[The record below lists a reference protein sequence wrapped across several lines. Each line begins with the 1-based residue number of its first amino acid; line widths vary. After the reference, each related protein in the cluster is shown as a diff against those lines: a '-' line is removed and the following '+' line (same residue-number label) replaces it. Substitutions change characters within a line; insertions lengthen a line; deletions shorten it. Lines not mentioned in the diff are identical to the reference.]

1 MKKILIIDDEKD
13 FCYFVKRNLEITGR
27 FDVTCSYDGTKGIE
41 TARQEKPD
49 LILLDILMPGIDGG
63 DVKVMLLN
71 DEQTKKIPIV
81 FLTAIMDKKEFG
93 KEVVK
98 EIRDHK
104 FIAKPVTPEELIT
117 ALDIVLAK

>member
-1 MKKILIIDDEKD
+1 MKKILIVDDEKD
-13 FCYFVKRNLEITGR
+13 FCYFVKRNLEMTGR
-27 FDVTCSYDGTKGIE
+27 FEIICAYDGNSGIE
-41 TARQEKPD
+41 TARQEQPD

-71 DEQTKKIPIV
+71 DEKTQKIPVV

-93 KEVVK
+93 KEIVK

-104 FIAKPVTPEELIT
+104 FIAKPVTPEELIK
-117 ALDIVLAK
+117 AVDMVLEK

>member
-1 MKKILIIDDEKD
+1 MKKILIVDDEKD

-27 FDVTCSYDGTKGIE
+27 FEIVCAYDGTSGVE

-49 LILLDILMPGIDGG
+49 LILLDILMPGTDGG

-71 DEQTKKIPIV
+71 DEKTRKIPVV

-93 KEVVK
+93 KEIVK

-104 FIAKPVTPEELIT
+104 FIAKPVTPEELIK
-117 ALDIVLAK
+117 AVDIVLS